1 MPLERIGFSSATV
14 VETAFVL
21 EITFFIN
28 MDDKD
33 EKIWEAVKK
42 TVTPLEAAGRSRRS
56 RLRAPREK
64 RTLDLHGLTVNE
76 AFLATRSFIENASD
90 GRIHIITGKSGQINQ
105 EFLRWL
111 EPIARIKNVTEKN
124 GGGSYEIRLGSPRNH
139 SPKSQ

>member
-1 MPLERIGFSSATV
+1 
-14 VETAFVL
+14 
-21 EITFFIN
+21 

-56 RLRAPREK
+56 RRSAPREK

-90 GRIHIITGKSGQINQ
+90 GQIRIITGKSGQINQ

-111 EPIARIKNVTEKN
+111 EPLPRIKSVIEEN
-124 GGGSYEIRLGSPRNH
+124 GGGSYGIRLGNPR
-139 SPKSQ
+139 SRPPKSQ